1 MRKTILMMF
10 LVSFSLSMLAQELKS
25 VKLNAPSK
33 DCGTNVMKAL
43 ADRRSVR
50 EFSTQPLSKQDLS
63 DLLWAAN
70 GVSSADGKRTA
81 PSAMNKQDVDVY
93 VVMAEGAYLYD
104 AQKNLLQ
111 PIVAGDHRGLL
122 AGKQTFVSD
131 APVILVMVSDLSR
144 FGRVDDLAKSWGAID
159 AGCVSQNINLFCSGT
174 GLVTVPRASMDQETL
189 KKVLKLADSQ
199 LLLMNNPV
207 GYPKK

>member
-1 MRKTILMMF
+1 MRKAILMTL
-10 LVSFSLSMLAQELKS
+10 LVSFSLSMPAQGLKE
-25 VKLNAPSK
+25 VKLNDPSK
-33 DCGTNVMKAL
+33 DRGKSVMKTL

-70 GVSSADGKRTA
+70 GISSVDGKRTA

-104 AQKNLLQ
+104 AQKNILQ
-111 PIVAGDHRGLL
+111 PIAAGDHRGLL
-122 AGKQTFVSD
+122 AGKQTFVAD

-159 AGCVSQNINLFCSGT
+159 AGCVSQNVNLFCSGI
-174 GLVTVPRASMDQETL
+174 GLATVPRASMDQDAL
-189 KKVLKLADSQ
+189 KKIFKLSDSQ